1 MWYTLSAYIYMYHQ
15 TFFVFFVVVPK
26 SLNRSTRFS
35 LLNTHFVFLSP
46 FCLQG
51 EEVATTV
58 INVSPCDPNGKP
70 LKEDVFVED
79 PSELLGKPYHF
90 KV

>member
-1 MWYTLSAYIYMYHQ
+1 MYHQ
-15 TFFVFFVVVPK
+15 TFLFFFVVVPK
-26 SLNRSTRFS
+26 SLNRSTCFP